1 MISRDVDWRVGT
13 TAVSPEGR
21 GRKPREHGRG
31 ASRVTADRGHSGA
44 EVNERL
50 MELVVGRENMMAAYR
65 RVLFNKGS
73 AGVDEMPVETL
84 MPYWRH

>member
-1 MISRDVDWRVGT
+1 MISGDADRRDGM
-13 TAVSPEGR
+13 TAAFPEGR
-21 GRKPREHGRG
+21 GRKPREHGPG

>member
-1 MISRDVDWRVGT
+1 
-13 TAVSPEGR
+13 
-21 GRKPREHGRG
+21 
-31 ASRVTADRGHSGA
+31 
-44 EVNERL
+44 